1 MKRRH
6 YMKRRDALGF
16 GLAIA
21 AALALG
27 LPPLA
32 AQAQGKYPER
42 PIRLVVPFAAGGGT
56 DIMGRRF
63 AGKISLLLGQNVFVE
78 NRGGAGGTIGTAEVA
93 RARPDGYTLLVGTS
107 STHAINPTA
116 MENLSYDPVKDFAP
130 IAVLGVIPMVIA
142 VHPSV
147 PAKTLRELVA
157 RVKATPGKYSFGSA
171 GIGSINHLTGELF
184 KKQAGGLDIVH
195 VPYKGAGAALLDLI
209 AGQIP
214 IAMITVSS
222 ATAHYRSGKVRVLAT
237 FSGKRSKAAPDI
249 ATAVE
254 LGMPGMLA
262 YTFNIILAPAGTPKP
277 IINQL
282 HQATMRIMADNAF
295 QKDLES
301 LSIEPVTDS
310 DPEKATQFIRDELAK
325 WAPIIKGTGM
335 KAK

>member
-1 MKRRH
+1 MNRRNVF
-6 YMKRRDALGF
+6 GF
-16 GLAIA
+16 GLASVMV
-21 AALALG
+21 LTLG
-27 LPPLA
+27 LPSLSVR
-32 AQAQGKYPER
+32 AQGKYPER
-42 PIRLVVPFAAGGGT
+42 AIRLVVPFAAGGGT

-63 AGKISLLLGQNVFVE
+63 ANKVTPVLGQNVFVE

-93 RARPDGYTLLVGTS
+93 RAKPDGYTLLVGTS

-222 ATAHYRSGKVRVLAT
+222 ATAHYRSGKVRILAT
-237 FSGKRSKAAPDI
+237 FGEKRSNAAPDI
-249 ATAVE
+249 PTAVE
-254 LGMPGMLA
+254 LGVPGMLA
-262 YTFNIILAPAGTPKP
+262 YTFNVVLAPVATPKP
-277 IINQL
+277 IIDRL
-282 HQATMRIMADNAF
+282 YQATVKVMTDEAF

-325 WAPIIKGTGM
+325 WAPIIKATGT
-335 KAK
+335 KAQ